1 MSWLRTYRMGKA
13 FFSSAIVRE
22 KEGDMPVEKY
32 DLING
37 KLFVTHKFSS
47 VKSED
52 GKTKK
57 MHLRPDS
64 VEDVMKNIYL
74 RTDENR
80 SEPFI
85 DEILRN
91 ID

>member
-1 MSWLRTYRMGKA
+1 
-13 FFSSAIVRE
+13 
-22 KEGDMPVEKY
+22 MPIEKY

-74 RTDENR
+74 RK
-80 SEPFI
+80 SEGRA
-85 DEILRN
+85 ESLLEETLKN
-91 ID
+91 IN